1 MKTKQLLI
9 GGAVL
14 AVGLYLYSKN
24 KKSPTTIAEES
35 TEEKPIAET
44 PSQETPSK
52 GATKDKIISIKQ
64 GKSIKVQSPQ
74 GVTKSIKSVTESAE
88 DALLDS
94 VYEEA
99 KSRIPREAGVAGF
112 SKYKRAVRA
121 LMYDMLKVRIPDRAR
136 FKIAFKRLQMRQPL
150 DRLSTPTTD
159 ENASFAFNGHT
170 F

>member
-35 TEEKPIAET
+35 KEEKPIAET

-74 GVTKSIKSVTESAE
+74 GMTKSIKSLTQAEE

-94 VYEEA
+94 IYEEA
-99 KSRIPREAGVAGF
+99 KSKTVKVEGVLGKN
-112 SKYKRAVRA
+112 KYKRDVAA
-121 LMYDMLKVRIPDRAR
+121 LMYTMVKIQIPDRR
-136 FKIAFKRLQMRQPL
+136 KFKAAFIRLQMRNPL
-150 DRLSTPTTD
+150 DISSTSTTD